1 MDHRSMNAKQRYNEA
16 VRMSFVCLDATLL
29 SAPEQERSEIFAVR
43 KLLQDALQNQEHPL
57 LVGEGKSFDAQNF
70 VRYGELALD
79 ALSDLQVATRQKKV
93 SKLLGATRDWLQQI
107 LGKGTRCV
115 ESVYSN
121 ESDAPEQDTYT
132 VMNDDGRRTVNF
144 AVEEKQ
150 AA

>member
-1 MDHRSMNAKQRYNEA
+1 MNAEQRYNDA
-16 VRMSFVCLDATLL
+16 VRRSFVCLDATLL
-29 SAPEQERSEIFAVR
+29 TAPEQTRGEMFAVR
-43 KLLQDALQNQEHPL
+43 KLLQDALQDENHPL
-57 LVGEGKSFDAQNF
+57 LVIVEPEHDPQSF

-121 ESDAPEQDTYT
+121 ESDTPEQDTYT
-132 VMNDDGRRTVNF
+132 VINDDGRRTVEF
-144 AVEEKQ
+144 AEEQKQ